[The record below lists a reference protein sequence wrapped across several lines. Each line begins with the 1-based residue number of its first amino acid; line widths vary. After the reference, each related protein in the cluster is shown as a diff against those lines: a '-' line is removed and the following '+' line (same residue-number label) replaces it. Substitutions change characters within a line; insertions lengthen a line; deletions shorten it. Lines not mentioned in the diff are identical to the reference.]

1 MEINNAVNPELKKYV
16 QAYISSNFDRIVE
29 DLRTLVKVPSYRT
42 DDPSPCCP
50 FGPGPAAGVEAAAKL
65 YESYGYAVERYPED
79 GYALVRAGSGEKTL
93 GFFCH
98 CDTVPGDTGVWNY
111 AETPYDVTYHGDFL
125 IGRGVKDNKGAAIAV
140 LHSLLALREAGA
152 EPEHSILVFLGSNE
166 ETGMKDAEAFRAR
179 HRLPDVSLVPDCDPP
194 LCRGER
200 SYCCFDLTS
209 EGGFETILN
218 FAGGTAWAVVG
229 DATVTLPAS
238 AQLKAEITAALEG
251 RTDAVLSE
259 NADGTLSLVAT
270 GATAHP
276 GMPKKSI
283 NAAWIAS
290 EILLQCPALGE
301 NDLALLAQIRDMT
314 REPFGNYFGVTFHDE
329 DFGDLYLSCCEISIA
344 DGHINLLFR
353 CNYNTAFPVETI
365 QARASAKAAETG
377 WVYRFT
383 DDDKGFVKG
392 IDHPVVNLVLDIYH
406 TLCAENGVT
415 KTFRIYTSPSGTYA
429 RRLENAY
436 AIGIDVPYT
445 KVPADFPLGHGRV
458 HEADECLGIP
468 NYKEGILQMAMMM
481 NVLDRELENLPSAN
495 D

>member
-1 MEINNAVNPELKKYV
+1 MEINNAINPELKKSV
-16 QAYISSNFDRIVE
+16 QTYISTNFDRIVE
-29 DLRTLVKVPSYRT
+29 DLRALVKVPSFRT
-42 DDPSPCCP
+42 DDVSPSCP

-65 YESYGYAVERYPED
+65 YESYGFTVERYPEE
-79 GYALVRAGSGEKTL
+79 GYALARIGSGEKTL

-98 CDTVPGDTGVWNY
+98 CDTVPGDTGVWDFSP
-111 AETPYDVTYHGDFL
+111 TPYDVITRGDFL
-125 IGRGVKDNKGAAIAV
+125 IGRGVKDNKGAAVAV
-140 LHSLLALREAGA
+140 LHSLVALREAGA
-152 EPEHSILVFLGSNE
+152 NPEHSILVFLGSNE
-166 ETGMKDAEAFRAR
+166 ETGMKDAENFRAH

-209 EGGFETILN
+209 EGKFDTVIN

-229 DATVTLPAS
+229 DSTVTLPNTA
-238 AQLKAEITAALEG
+238 ALKAELTAALAG
-251 RTDAVLSE
+251 RTDASLSE
-259 NADGTLSLVAT
+259 NEKGELVLTAI

-276 GMPKKSI
+276 GMPKKSL
-283 NAAWIAS
+283 NAAWIAA
-290 EILLQCPALGE
+290 EVLLQCPALGE

-314 REPFGNYFGVTFHDE
+314 AEPFGNYFGVTFHDE
-329 DFGDLYLSCCEISIA
+329 DFGDLYLTCCEISVA
-344 DGHINLLFR
+344 DGHVNLLFR
-353 CNYNTAFPVETI
+353 CNYNTAVPVETI
-365 QARASAKAAETG
+365 QAAASGKAAETG

-383 DDDKGFVKG
+383 DDDKGFLKG
-392 IDHPVVNLVLDIYH
+392 MDHPVVKLVVDVYH
-406 TLCAENGVT
+406 TLCEQDGVT

-468 NYKEGILQMAMMM
+468 NYKEGILQIAMMA
-481 NVLDRELENLPSAN
+481 NVLDRELEKLPSAN
-495 D
+495 A